1 MGKKRVKALKW
12 SRKGFCLGGNKID
25 LVKGKP
31 FRKRMGWFLVMLTVF
46 GMLMVSEKSAAD
58 MLPSEQSLVKS
69 LLGVKEQASADVPKP
84 NTCGERSPEESQ
96 DSVADVPVETPTE
109 GLPVAPQESKADG
122 TDTAESAGVT
132 ASSEPTVDSTVEEAS
147 ESTSASTTETT
158 ASSSSSTAAESQV
171 AAAAVPKKKEV
182 PAKEGKTSNSS
193 FDPSKFDLNNSATK
207 KTISPNKAEGE
218 VSLEESS
225 PQPIR
230 ADEEAAIE
238 ASLKV
243 GTLHHHVKATTTSG
257 ITTSVTTEKR
267 APSTGEKRSN
277 VLSIIGLVG
286 VVGVIV
292 LTVNRQR
299 KGKW

>member
-12 SRKGFCLGGNKID
+12 SRQGFCLGGNKID

-69 LLGVKEQASADVPKP
+69 LLGVKEQASADVPNP

-96 DSVADVPVETPTE
+96 DSVADVPVETPTD

-132 ASSEPTVDSTVEEAS
+132 AST
-147 ESTSASTTETT
+147 
-158 ASSSSSTAAESQV
+158 TAAESQV

-243 GTLHHHVKATTTSG
+243 STLHHHVKATTTSG